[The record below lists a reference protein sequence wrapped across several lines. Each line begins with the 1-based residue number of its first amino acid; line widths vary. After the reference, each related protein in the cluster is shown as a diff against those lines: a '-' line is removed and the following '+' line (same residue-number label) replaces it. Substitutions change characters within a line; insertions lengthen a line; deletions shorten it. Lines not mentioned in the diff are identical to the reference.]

1 MNLNHVTSPII
12 QGMLQRGSTVPT
24 SLMNNHNQRLATL
37 LSAIANLLSTGGENP
52 YRIRAYRRAADS
64 VLQLTEDIS
73 LVVQRGELRTIPGI
87 GKELAAKVEEFL
99 SSGSIRTYEELKSP
113 LPLEVKAWVDLP
125 GFSEPLVHDLY
136 FRLKITTL
144 DDLER
149 LVCSHLLRTVP
160 GTILQTEEVLEAI
173 QTQRER
179 TKRETI

>member
-1 MNLNHVTSPII
+1 MSD
-12 QGMLQRGSTVPT
+12 R
-24 SLMNNHNQRLATL
+24 NQHLASL
-37 LSAIANLLSTGGENP
+37 LSAIANLLSAGGENP
-52 YRIRAYRRAADS
+52 YRIRAYRRAADT

-73 LVVQRGELRTIPGI
+73 LVARRGELRTIPGI

-99 SSGSIRTYEELKSP
+99 SSGTIRTYEELKTP
-113 LPLEVKAWVDLP
+113 LPSEVKLWVELP

-149 LVCSHLLRTVP
+149 LVGSHLLRTVP

-173 QTQRER
+173 QIQRQR
-179 TKRETI
+179 AKGETI